1 MNCPL
6 SKGFEL
12 RPASDWTE
20 LRIWLSDKAVKLVPL
35 EAASSTRTL
44 ESMLFAPSAVART
57 SAERLSPSWYDISFA
72 TFSTVLSI
80 EVAKDRLEKFA

>member
-1 MNCPL
+1 MNIPL
-6 SKGFEL
+6 SKGFTL

-20 LRIWLSDKAVKLVPL
+20 LRIWLNDRAVKLVPL

-57 SAERLSPSWYDISFA
+57 SADKDSPNWYDISLA

-80 EVAKDRLEKFA
+80 EVAKDSEEKFA